1 MKMESTSCCIRKSHG
16 TEFHYMRN
24 FTQQGRPKPLV
35 LKRAS
40 SALMELI
47 QARADI
53 GPNNSKLF
61 QAELERRAIHSE
73 AHRRPAYTTEN
84 PPGLFEDCQNVRA
97 FGCFQSLVLAII
109 SAKCDAVI
117 KILER
122 NLQHGSMRNNHRA
135 LDYIL

>member
-1 MKMESTSCCIRKSHG
+1 MG
-16 TEFHYMRN
+16 
-24 FTQQGRPKPLV
+24 
-35 LKRAS
+35 
-40 SALMELI
+40 LI

-53 GPNNSKLF
+53 TPNNSKLF
-61 QAELERRAIHSE
+61 QPKLECRAIHSE

-97 FGCFQSLVLAII
+97 FGCFQSLVFVII
-109 SAKCDAVI
+109 SARCGAVI

-122 NLQHGSMRNNHRA
+122 NLQHGSMRKDHRA